1 MEERIKEIM
10 GAVFEIDPSTI
21 DENASTDTIE
31 NWDSIRHMS
40 LIVALEEEFGVQFD
54 DDQIADMQNYKLV
67 VLSLQEAQA

>member
-21 DENASTDTIE
+21 DDSASTDTIE

-54 DDQIADMQNYKLV
+54 DDQIAEMQNYKLV